1 MLLGSSILL
10 VGIVVWPNYLFPFV
24 WIAPALILL
33 AIQYLLG
40 ESTVFS
46 HVSQQVWQP
55 ILLPAMAALI
65 CGLFWEMWNYY
76 SAAKWV
82 YSIPFVDAFHV
93 FEMPLLGY
101 GGYIPFGLE
110 CVIAV
115 DFFRLART
123 RKGRTR

>member
-1 MLLGSSILL
+1 
-10 VGIVVWPNYLFPFV
+10 
-24 WIAPALILL
+24 
-33 AIQYLLG
+33 
-40 ESTVFS
+40 
-46 HVSQQVWQP
+46 
-55 ILLPAMAALI
+55 MAALI

-76 SAAKWV
+76 SAAKWA
-82 YSIPFVDAFHV
+82 YSIPFVDAFHL

-123 RKGRTR
+123 RNGRTR